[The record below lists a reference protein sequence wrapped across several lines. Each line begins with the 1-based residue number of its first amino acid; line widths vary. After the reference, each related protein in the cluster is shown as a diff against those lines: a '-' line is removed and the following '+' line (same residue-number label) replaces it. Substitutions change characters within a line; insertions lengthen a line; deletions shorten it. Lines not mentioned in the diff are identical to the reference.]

1 MVSQN
6 TLKASLNFMVIEIYP
21 DRDAIELFRRFCFS
35 QLRKPQKTAI
45 GNPCVRYIRQQT
57 EGFHGIAG

>member
-35 QLRKPQKTAI
+35 QLRKPQKTTI
-45 GNPCVRYIRQQT
+45 GNPCVRYVR
-57 EGFHGIAG
+57 

>member
-21 DRDAIELFRRFCFS
+21 DPGRLNYFVAFAFS
-35 QLRKPQKTAI
+35 QLREAAKKARE
-45 GNPCVRYIRQQT
+45 NPSARYVRRQT
-57 EGFHGIAG
+57 EGC